1 MKINTIPL
9 KIVVSVIMVITL
21 ILSIVFGIGIWEIF
35 NKLEISFIKVLFY
48 FSFLISLLLN
58 LVSCSQVYKI
68 LKYMD
73 KDAIFTE
80 QIQKIIKRI
89 KMITYAIFV
98 VLWGI
103 FPMMYHAAMITKVYV
118 TIPISLVFI
127 FSPLILSTFTA
138 VIEQLLRKIIEIKSE
153 NDLTV

>member
-9 KIVVSVIMVITL
+9 KIVVSVIMVITV

-35 NKLEISFIKVLFY
+35 HKPDILFIKVLFY

-73 KDAIFTE
+73 KDVIFT
-80 QIQKIIKRI
+80 K
-89 KMITYAIFV
+89 
-98 VLWGI
+98 
-103 FPMMYHAAMITKVYV
+103 
-118 TIPISLVFI
+118 
-127 FSPLILSTFTA
+127 
-138 VIEQLLRKIIEIKSE
+138 
-153 NDLTV
+153 

>member
-1 MKINTIPL
+1 MKINRIPL
-9 KIVVSVIMVITL
+9 KIVVSIIMLITV
-21 ILSIVFGIGIWEIF
+21 ILSVVFGIGIWETF
-35 NKLEISFIKVLFY
+35 HKPEISFIKVLFY

-73 KDAIFTE
+73 KDAIFTK
-80 QIQKIIKRI
+80 QIQKIINRI
-89 KMITYAIFV
+89 KMITYAVFV

>member
-1 MKINTIPL
+1 M
-9 KIVVSVIMVITL
+9 
-21 ILSIVFGIGIWEIF
+21 
-35 NKLEISFIKVLFY
+35 
-48 FSFLISLLLN
+48 LLN

-73 KDAIFTE
+73 KDAIFTK
-80 QIQKIIKRI
+80 QIQKIINRI
-89 KMITYAIFV
+89 KMITYAVFV

>member
-9 KIVVSVIMVITL
+9 KIVVSVIMVITV

-35 NKLEISFIKVLFY
+35 HKPDILFIKVLFY

-73 KDAIFTE
+73 KDVIFTK
-80 QIQKIIKRI
+80 QIQ
-89 KMITYAIFV
+89 
-98 VLWGI
+98 G
-103 FPMMYHAAMITKVYV
+103 
-118 TIPISLVFI
+118 
-127 FSPLILSTFTA
+127 
-138 VIEQLLRKIIEIKSE
+138 
-153 NDLTV
+153 

>member
-1 MKINTIPL
+1 
-9 KIVVSVIMVITL
+9 MVITVL
-21 ILSIVFGIGIWEIF
+21 LSILFGIGVWEIF
-35 NKLEISFIKVLFY
+35 HKPEILFIKVLFY
-48 FSFLISLLLN
+48 FSFIISLLLN

>member
-9 KIVVSVIMVITL
+9 KIVVSVIMVITV

-35 NKLEISFIKVLFY
+35 HKPDILFIKVLFY

-73 KDAIFTE
+73 KDVIFTK
-80 QIQKIIKRI
+80 QIQGIINRI
-89 KMITYAIFV
+89 KKITYAVFV

-103 FPMMYHAAMITKVYV
+103 FPMMYHAAMITKVYA
-118 TIPISLVFI
+118 TIPIALVFI

-153 NDLTV
+153 HDLTV

>member
-1 MKINTIPL
+1 MKINTTPL
-9 KIVVSVIMVITL
+9 KIVVLMIMVITVL
-21 ILSIVFGIGIWEIF
+21 LSILFGIGVWEIF
-35 NKLEISFIKVLFY
+35 HKPEILFIKVLFY
-48 FSFLISLLLN
+48 FSFIISLLLN

>member
-9 KIVVSVIMVITL
+9 KIVVSVIMVITV

-35 NKLEISFIKVLFY
+35 HKPDILFIKVLFY

-73 KDAIFTE
+73 KDVIFRE
-80 QIQKIIKRI
+80 
-89 KMITYAIFV
+89 
-98 VLWGI
+98 
-103 FPMMYHAAMITKVYV
+103 
-118 TIPISLVFI
+118 
-127 FSPLILSTFTA
+127 
-138 VIEQLLRKIIEIKSE
+138 
-153 NDLTV
+153 

>member
-1 MKINTIPL
+1 MKVNTIPL
-9 KIVVSVIMVITL
+9 KIAISTIMVIT
-21 ILSIVFGIGIWEIF
+21 ILLSLLFGIGIWEIF
-35 NKLEISFIKVLFY
+35 HKPEILFIKVLFY

-73 KDAIFTE
+73 RDTIFTK
-80 QIQKIIKRI
+80 QIQKIISRI
-89 KMITYAIFV
+89 KMITYAVFV

-127 FSPLILSTFTA
+127 CSPLILSTFIA
-138 VIEQLLRKIIEIKSE
+138 VIEQLLRKIIKIKSE

>member
-1 MKINTIPL
+1 
-9 KIVVSVIMVITL
+9 MVIT
-21 ILSIVFGIGIWEIF
+21 ILLSLLFGIGIWEIF
-35 NKLEISFIKVLFY
+35 HKPEILFIKVLFY

-73 KDAIFTE
+73 RDTIFTK
-80 QIQKIIKRI
+80 QIQKIISRI
-89 KMITYAIFV
+89 KMITYAVFV

-127 FSPLILSTFTA
+127 CSPLILSTFIA
-138 VIEQLLRKIIEIKSE
+138 VIEQLLRKIIKIKSE

>member
-9 KIVVSVIMVITL
+9 KIVVSIIMLITV
-21 ILSIVFGIGIWEIF
+21 ILSVVFGIGIWEIF
-35 NKLEISFIKVLFY
+35 HKPEISFIKVLFY

-73 KDAIFTE
+73 KDAIFTK
-80 QIQKIIKRI
+80 QIQKIINRI
-89 KMITYAIFV
+89 KMITYAVFV

-138 VIEQLLRKIIEIKSE
+138 VIEQLLRKIIEIKLE

>member
-9 KIVVSVIMVITL
+9 QIVVSIIMLITV

-35 NKLEISFIKVLFY
+35 HKPAIPFIKMLFY

-73 KDAIFTE
+73 KDAIFTK
-80 QIQKIIKRI
+80 QIQKIINRI
-89 KMITYAIFV
+89 KMITYAVFV

>member
-1 MKINTIPL
+1 MKINTMPL
-9 KIVVSVIMVITL
+9 KLIVSMIMIITVL
-21 ILSIVFGIGIWEIF
+21 LSILFGIGIWEIF
-35 NKLEISFIKVLFY
+35 HKPEILFIKVLFY
-48 FSFLISLLLN
+48 FSFLISMLLN
-58 LVSCSQVYKI
+58 LVSCIQVYKI

-73 KDAIFTE
+73 RATIFTK
-80 QIQKIIKRI
+80 QIQIIINRI
-89 KMITYAIFV
+89 KKITYAVFI

-103 FPMMYHAAMITKVYV
+103 FPMMYQTAIVTKVYV

-138 VIEQLLRKIIEIKSE
+138 VIEQLFIRILEIKSE